1 MVMRTKHRRISN
13 RGRWV
18 VPCLAA
24 AFLSYFGFHAINGEL
39 GLNSKMQ
46 LDLRRERLTKELA
59 GLVEQRKELER
70 RTALLQDG
78 TIEKDM
84 LDEQARSL
92 LEVARPDEIVIYR
105 RP

>member
-13 RGRWV
+13 RGRLV

-24 AFLSYFGFHAINGEL
+24 AFLSYFGFHAVNGEL
-39 GLNSKMQ
+39 GLNSKLQ
-46 LDLRRERLTKELA
+46 LELQRERLTKRLA
-59 GLVEQRKELER
+59 SLVETRKELER

-84 LDEQARSL
+84 LDEQARAL
-92 LEVARPDEIVIYR
+92 LDVARPDEIVIYR
-105 RP
+105 

>member
-24 AFLSYFGFHAINGEL
+24 AFLSYFGFHAVNGEL
-39 GLNSKMQ
+39 GLNSKLQ
-46 LDLRRERLTKELA
+46 LELRRDRLTKQLA
-59 GLVEQRKELER
+59 SLVEKREELER
-70 RTALLQDG
+70 RTSLLQDG

-84 LDEQARSL
+84 LDEQARAL
-92 LEVARPDEIVIYR
+92 LDVARPDEIVIYR
-105 RP
+105 

>member
-1 MVMRTKHRRISN
+1 MVMRTKHKRISN

-18 VPCLAA
+18 VPCIAA
-24 AFLSYFGFHAINGEL
+24 AFLSYFGFHAVNGEL
-39 GLNSKMQ
+39 GLNSKLQ
-46 LDLRRERLTKELA
+46 LELRSERLTKRLA
-59 GLVEQRKELER
+59 SLVEQRKELER

-92 LEVARPDEIVIYR
+92 LDVARPDEIVIYR
-105 RP
+105 